1 MTPSNTLQ
9 PASPPPERFDLSID
23 GMTCA
28 SCVMRVEKALAAVPG
43 VRAASVNLATAR
55 ARVVLEEVETPAL
68 TESTIDA
75 VRRAGYEAHLVQRDG
90 NDQPKIEETHA
101 REAKKLLRSL
111 AIALLLT
118 SPVFILEMGAH
129 LIPGMHHWIATS
141 IGTQRS
147 WLLQAAL
154 CTAVL
159 AGPGRVFFVK
169 GIPAL
174 WRLAPEMNSL
184 VALGAGSAW
193 LYSMVAT
200 FAPQWLPEGTRNVYF
215 EAAAVIVTL
224 ILLGRT
230 LEARAKGR
238 TGAAISQL
246 LKLQPREARLVRADG
261 NIEDVAIDAV
271 VPGDTLL
278 IRPGERVPVD
288 GVVTEG
294 EAYINE
300 SMITGEPIPT
310 TKRQGDP
317 VIGGTLNTTTSF
329 NCRATHTGSDT
340 ALARIVR
347 MVQDAQGA
355 KLPIQALVDR
365 VTAVFVPAVM
375 ATSTLTFVVWLW
387 LGPTPS
393 LAYALV
399 NAVAVMIIACPCAMG
414 LATPTSIMVGTG
426 RAAEI
431 GVLFRQGDSLQR
443 LRDVGTVAFDK
454 TGTLTL
460 GKPVLT
466 DIVVLNDEQD
476 RVTLLSWAAAMQMH
490 SEHPIA
496 HAILEAALQEGI
508 ALPAARNFVAVNGAG
523 VGATVK
529 GHAVLSGNLALM
541 RSHDIAI
548 AGEDSRIGTWA
559 DEGKTPLYLAVDGRV
574 AAIMAVSDPV
584 KASARSAIRSLH
596 RLGLKTVMITGDN
609 ARTARAV
616 AERLGI
622 DDVRAGVLPDGKVE
636 AIDALRS
643 GGKALAFVGDGIND
657 APALAAADVGIAIGT
672 GTDVAI
678 ESASV
683 VLMSDDLHGVANAI
697 GVSRATMINIRE
709 NLFWAFAYNAALV
722 PLAAGAFYPLFGILL
737 SPMFAAG
744 AMAFSS
750 VFVVLNALR
759 LKRYQPERRDE

>member
-1 MTPSNTLQ
+1 
-9 PASPPPERFDLSID
+9 
-23 GMTCA
+23 
-28 SCVMRVEKALAAVPG
+28 MRVEKALAAVPG

>member
-1 MTPSNTLQ
+1 MNPSNTLQ
-9 PASPPPERFDLSID
+9 PAPTAPERFDLTID

-43 VRAASVNLATAR
+43 VEGASVNLATAR
-55 ARVVLEEVETPAL
+55 ARVMLLGAETPAL
-68 TESTIDA
+68 TAQTIEA
-75 VRRAGYEAHLVQRDG
+75 VRRAGYEAHLARRDG
-90 NDQPKIEETHA
+90 TDQPRIIETHA
-101 REAKKLLRSL
+101 RQATHLLRSL
-111 AIALLLT
+111 AIAVLLT
-118 SPVFILEMGAH
+118 CPVFILEMGAH

-147 WLLQAAL
+147 WQLQAAF

-200 FAPQWLPEGTRNVYF
+200 FAPAWLPDGTRNVYF

-224 ILLGRT
+224 ILLGRM
-230 LEARAKGR
+230 LEARARGR

-246 LKLQPREARLVRADG
+246 LKLQPRDARRVRVDG
-261 NIEDVAIDAV
+261 NVEDVAIDAV
-271 VPGDTLL
+271 VPGDVLL

-288 GVVTEG
+288 GVITEG

-300 SMITGEPIPT
+300 SMITGEPIPA
-310 TKRQGDP
+310 TKRRGDP
-317 VIGGTLNTTTSF
+317 VMGGTLNTTTSF
-329 NCRATHTGSDT
+329 NCRTTHTGSDT

-375 ATSTLTFVVWLW
+375 AISALTFIAWLW
-387 LGPTPS
+387 LGPTPG

-426 RAAEI
+426 RAAEL

-466 DIVVLNDEQD
+466 DIVVLSDEHD

-496 HAILEAALQEGI
+496 HAILEAAMQEGI
-508 ALPAARNFVAVNGAG
+508 ALPAAREFVAVNGAG
-523 VGATVK
+523 VSATVK

-541 RSHDIAI
+541 QSHHVVI
-548 AGEDSRIGTWA
+548 AGEDGRIGTWA

-574 AAIMAVSDPV
+574 AAIMAVSDPL
-584 KASARSAIRSLH
+584 KPSALSAIRSLH
-596 RLGLKTVMITGDN
+596 QLGLKTVMITGDN
-609 ARTARAV
+609 ARTARTV
-616 AERLGI
+616 AARLGI
-622 DDVRAGVLPDGKVE
+622 DEVRAGVLPDGKVD
-636 AIDALRS
+636 AINALRA
-643 GGKALAFVGDGIND
+643 GEKALAFVGDGIND

-697 GVSRATMINIRE
+697 GVSRATMTNIRE

-759 LKRYQPERRDE
+759 LKRYQPEGRSE

>member
-1 MTPSNTLQ
+1 MSLLNAAPL
-9 PASPPPERFDLSID
+9 PASPAQRLDLAID

-28 SCVMRVEKALAAVPG
+28 SCVLRVEKALAAVPG
-43 VRAASVNLATAR
+43 IGAASVNLATAR
-55 ARVVLEEVETPAL
+55 ARVVLGETETPAL
-68 TESTIDA
+68 TASAIEA
-75 VRRAGYEAHLVQRDG
+75 VRRAGYEAHLVRQDG
-90 NDQPKIEETHA
+90 TDQPKIDETQA
-101 REAKKLLRSL
+101 REATQLLRAL
-111 AIALLLT
+111 ALALLLT
-118 SPVFILEMGAH
+118 LPVFVLEMGSH
-129 LIPGMHHWIATS
+129 LIPGMHHWVAVTL
-141 IGTQRS
+141 GEQRS

-200 FAPQWLPEGTRNVYF
+200 FVPAWLPRDTRNVYF

-224 ILLGRT
+224 ILLGRM

-246 LKLQPREARLVRADG
+246 LKLQPREARVLRTDG
-261 NIEDVAIDAV
+261 HVQDVAIETV
-271 VPGDTLL
+271 VAGDILL
-278 IRPGERVPVD
+278 IRPGERLPVD
-288 GVVTEG
+288 GVLTEG
-294 EAYINE
+294 EAYVDE
-300 SMITGEPIPT
+300 SMITGEPIPA
-310 TKRQGDP
+310 TKRPGDP

-365 VTAVFVPAVM
+365 VTSVFVPAIM
-375 ATSTLTFVVWLW
+375 AISALTFFAWLW
-387 LGPTPS
+387 LGPSPS
-393 LAYALV
+393 LSYALV

-426 RAAEI
+426 RAAQF

-460 GKPVLT
+460 GKPALT
-466 DIVVLNDEQD
+466 DIVVLSAEHD
-476 RVTLLSWAAAMQMH
+476 RSTLLSWAAAMQMH

-496 HAILEAALQEGI
+496 HAVLAAAMQQGL
-508 ALPAARNFVAVNGAG
+508 ALPAARDFVAVNGAG
-523 VGATVK
+523 VRAIVQ
-529 GHAVLSGNLALM
+529 GHAVLCGNLAM
-541 RSHDIAI
+541 MQSGDIAI
-548 AGEDSRIGTWA
+548 AQEDNRIGTWS

-574 AAIMAVSDPV
+574 AAILAVSDPV
-584 KASARSAIRSLH
+584 KPSALSAISALR
-596 RLGLKTVMITGDN
+596 RQGLKTVMITGDN
-609 ARTARAV
+609 ARTARSV
-616 AERLGI
+616 AARLGI
-622 DDVRAGVLPDGKVE
+622 DDVRAGVLPEGKVQ
-636 AIDALRS
+636 ALNALRS
-643 GGKALAFVGDGIND
+643 DGKALAFVGDGIND

-683 VLMSDDLHGVANAI
+683 VLMSGDLHGVANAI
-697 GVSRATMINIRE
+697 GLSRATMSNIRE

-722 PLAAGAFYPLFGILL
+722 PLAAGAFFPLFGILL

-759 LKRYQPERRDE
+759 LRRWRPDGSMQ

>member
-1 MTPSNTLQ
+1 M
-9 PASPPPERFDLSID
+9 ERFDLAID

-28 SCVMRVEKALAAVPG
+28 SCVLRVEKALAAVPG
-43 VRAASVNLATAR
+43 VKAASVNLATAR
-55 ARVVLEEVETPAL
+55 ARVVLEGIEAPAV
-68 TESTIDA
+68 TSSTIEA
-75 VRRAGYEAHLVQRDG
+75 VKRAGYEAHLVGQDG
-90 NDQPKIEETHA
+90 SDQPKIDETHA
-101 REAKKLLRSL
+101 REATHLLRSL
-111 AIALLLT
+111 MIAMLLT
-118 SPVFILEMGAH
+118 FPVFVLEMGAH

-159 AGPGRVFFVK
+159 AGPGRIFFVK

-200 FAPQWLPEGTRNVYF
+200 FAPAWLPEGTRNVYF

-224 ILLGRT
+224 ILLGRM

-246 LKLQPREARLVRADG
+246 LKLQPREARRLRADG
-261 NIEDVAIDAV
+261 NAEDVAIDAV

-288 GVVTEG
+288 GVITEG

-300 SMITGEPIPT
+300 SMITGEPIPA
-310 TKRQGDP
+310 TKRRGDP
-317 VIGGTLNTTTSF
+317 VMGGTLNTTTSF

-375 ATSTLTFVVWLW
+375 AISALTFIAWLW

-466 DIVVLNDEQD
+466 DIVVLSDEHD

-496 HAILEAALQEGI
+496 HAILDAAMQEGI
-508 ALPAARNFVAVNGAG
+508 ALPAARDFVAVNGAG
-523 VGATVK
+523 VSATVQ

-541 RSHDIAI
+541 QSHDVTMA
-548 AGEDSRIGTWA
+548 AQDGRIGTWA

-584 KASARSAIRSLH
+584 KPSALSAIRSLH

-609 ARTARAV
+609 ARTARTV
-616 AERLGI
+616 AARLGI

-636 AIDALRS
+636 AINALRV
-643 GGKALAFVGDGIND
+643 GEKALAFVGDGIND

-697 GVSRATMINIRE
+697 GISRATMTNIRE

-759 LKRYQPERRDE
+759 LKRYQPERRFE

>member
-1 MTPSNTLQ
+1 MTQSPK
-9 PASPPPERFDLSID
+9 PAAPVSPADRLDLAID

-28 SCVMRVEKALAAVPG
+28 SCVLRVEKALASVPG
-43 VRAASVNLATAR
+43 VKAASVNLATSR
-55 ARVVLEEVETPAL
+55 ARL
-68 TESTIDA
+68 TLNDTANAKIESAAIEA
-75 VRRAGYEAHLVQRDG
+75 VRRAGYEAHCVKQDG
-90 NDQPKIEETHA
+90 SEQPKIDENRA
-101 REAKKLLRSL
+101 QEAAKLQRSL
-111 AIALLLT
+111 IAALLLT
-118 SPVFILEMGAH
+118 APVFILEMGAH
-129 LIPGMHHWIATS
+129 LVPGMHHWIATS

-154 CTAVL
+154 STAVL
-159 AGPGRVFFVK
+159 AGPGRVFFAK

-174 WRLAPEMNSL
+174 WRRAPEMNSL

-193 LYSMVAT
+193 IYSMVAT
-200 FAPQWLPEGTRNVYF
+200 FAPAWLPPGTRNVYF
-215 EAAAVIVTL
+215 EAASVIVTL
-224 ILLGRT
+224 ILFGRM

-246 LKLQPREARLVRADG
+246 LKLQPRDARLLRDG
-261 NIEDVAIDAV
+261 QAVDVAIETV
-271 VPGDTLL
+271 LPGDILI

-288 GVVTEG
+288 GVITEG
-294 EAYINE
+294 EAYVDE
-300 SMITGEPIPT
+300 SMISGEPIPV
-310 TKRQGDP
+310 TKRRGDP
-317 VIGGTLNTTTSF
+317 VVGGTLNTTTGF
-329 NCRATHTGSDT
+329 TVKATHTGGDT

-365 VTAVFVPAVM
+365 VTAVFVPVVLAIS
-375 ATSTLTFVVWLW
+375 ALTFAVWLW
-387 LGPTPS
+387 LGPSPS

-426 RAAEI
+426 RAAEL

-443 LRDVGTVAFDK
+443 LRGIQTIAFDK

-466 DIVVLNDEQD
+466 DLLVLDDAYD
-476 RVTLLSWAAAMQMH
+476 RSSLLSWAAAMQMQ

-496 HAILEAALQEGI
+496 RAILDAAMQEGL
-508 ALPAARNFVAVNGAG
+508 ALAAAREFVSVNGAG
-523 VGATVK
+523 VSAIVQGR
-529 GHAVLSGNLALM
+529 AVLCGNLRLM
-541 RSHDIAI
+541 QSRNIAI
-548 AGEDSRIGTWA
+548 THEDSRVGAWA
-559 DEGKTPLYLAVDGRV
+559 DEGKTPLYLAVDGRL
-574 AAIMAVSDPV
+574 AAIMAVSDPI
-584 KASARSAIRSLH
+584 KPSAVSAIRVLH
-596 RLGLKTVMITGDN
+596 QLGLQTVMITGDN
-609 ARTARAV
+609 ARTARTV
-616 AERLGI
+616 ASQLGI
-622 DDVRAGVLPDGKVE
+622 DDVRAGVLPEGKVE
-636 AIDALRS
+636 ALQGLRAT
-643 GGKALAFVGDGIND
+643 GKSLAFVGDGIND

-697 GVSRATMINIRE
+697 GISRATMRNIRE

-722 PLAAGAFYPLFGILL
+722 PLAAGAFYPPFGLLL

-759 LKRYQPERRDE
+759 IKRYQPEAAAG